1 MRKEAEA
8 AERMGLE
15 WLRNATEEGEEY
27 GEDDLSFLYSGLLG
41 HDDDDDDDDTE

>member
-15 WLRNATEEGEEY
+15 WLRNATEGEEY

-41 HDDDDDDDDTE
+41 HDDDDDDDTE